1 MDTDK
6 QPLFLLGGKDLEMK
20 EIRNL
25 LKMHGIPFVDKG
37 LSWGASLSSYKEE
50 LSHWTDYSDIYG
62 VELHQDISVNDI
74 PDNYR
79 TIDHHD
85 QYEYNNSS
93 LEQVRDILKGLGK
106 EVEWTDRL
114 KWVAANDKGHI
125 AAMKA
130 ADATD
135 TDIELIRKQDREAQG
150 VTEEDYRLAEEAV
163 KGKKEIK
170 KGDDTELV
178 IIKSKTGKFSAITDL
193 VYPWKRLLVYSET
206 ELAYYGKDKSGL
218 RSEVKKAFELHD
230 DSFYWGG
237 GDNGYFGYIPKD
249 NDKGT
254 KDIADFIERLFTI
267 SDTPVPHSKHI
278 FLFPFTWDKGD
289 NPGNPLDRLKT
300 NGNGKWTRQRLP
312 NGDCVADENVY
323 NELNFFYPFVH
334 PTIYDKEG
342 NSSNLWH
349 FERPEADGR
358 SLSLKYVITKKDG
371 KDFKRY
377 TLYIKSMN
385 VNFYSTGV
393 GLWSIYADNYNYP
406 EEEDIISINQYGRRL
421 FLPFYGDKYLHNE
434 TALSLRIENEN
445 GAIGKEMFDNVSAP
459 NQPADFVRKLICDAV
474 SNLEPEDIKAVLDDR
489 MFVMS
494 WYRCGNKSSDNFWGY
509 FQLLHDPKEFLYR
522 YIFVDGSS
530 ATCQNDGMKEE
541 SLKSSLYLRW
551 QKYGTLYGVSRYS
564 FVMLT
569 TPSCPDFLLQ
579 YFETMYVR
587 MAELA
592 LMQRASILRF
602 SDILNE
608 NKDKDFS
615 AWYSN
620 YIEFLNK
627 FRFPEVSAQEQG
639 IELYDMLCEKMRLKE
654 HAEHLDNQFNEK
666 EEFLELKE
674 QRWLSIL
681 AGIAVPV
688 SSISAVFGFF
698 FHDPFDKTLFSW
710 SKLRYLSWWL
720 PGVIAFI
727 ISLVFTI
734 AVVVYIV
741 GWRKKRK

>member
-1 MDTDK
+1 MGTDK

-25 LKMHGIPFVDKG
+25 LVMHGIPFVDKG
-37 LSWGASLSSYKEE
+37 LSWGALLSSYKEKFR
-50 LSHWTDYSDIYG
+50 HWTDYSVIYG
-62 VELHQDISVNDI
+62 VELYQDIPVNDI

-79 TIDHHD
+79 TIDHHN

-93 LEQVRDILKGLGK
+93 LEQVRDILKDLGK

-130 ADATD
+130 AGATD
-135 TDIELIRKQDREAQG
+135 TDIEFIRKQDREAQG
-150 VTEEDYRLAEEAV
+150 VTDEDYRLAEEAV
-163 KGKKEIK
+163 KGKREIK
-170 KGDDTELV
+170 KGEDTELV

-237 GDNGYFGYIPKD
+237 GDNGYFGYIPKG
-249 NDKGT
+249 KGT
-254 KDIADFIERLFTI
+254 EDVAHFIENLFTI

-278 FLFPFTWDKGD
+278 FLFPFTWDKGGK
-289 NPGNPLDRLKT
+289 PGNPLDRLKT
-300 NGNGKWTRQRLP
+300 NGKGGWKRRRLP
-312 NGDCVADENVY
+312 NGDCVSDENVY

-358 SLSLKYVITKKDG
+358 NLSLKYIITKKDG
-371 KDFKRY
+371 KNFQRY

-385 VNFYSTGV
+385 LNFYSTGV
-393 GLWSIYADNYNYP
+393 GLWSIYADNYDYP

-434 TALSLRIENEN
+434 TALSLRIENEK
-445 GAIGKEMFDNVSAP
+445 GVIGEETFESEISP
-459 NQPADFVRKLICDAV
+459 NKPADFVRNLICNAV
-474 SNLEPEDIKAVLDDR
+474 SNLKAEDIMAVLDDR

-494 WYRCGNKSSDNFWGY
+494 WYRCGSRSSDNIFGY
-509 FQLLHDPKEFLYR
+509 SQLLYDSREFLYR
-522 YIFVDGSS
+522 YIFVDGSF
-530 ATCQNDGMKEE
+530 ATCQNDCMKEE
-541 SLKSSLYLRW
+541 LLKNSLYLRW

-569 TPSCPDFLLQ
+569 TPSCPDYLLQ

-639 IELYDMLCEKMRLKE
+639 IELYDMLCEKMRIKE

-666 EEFLELKE
+666 EESLELKE
-674 QRWLSIL
+674 QRSLSIL

-688 SSISAVFGFF
+688 SIISAVFGFF
-698 FHDPFDKTLFSW
+698 FHDPFDKALFSW
-710 SKLRYLSWWL
+710 SKLHYLSWWL
-720 PGVIAFI
+720 PGVIAII

-734 AVVVYIV
+734 VVVCIV
-741 GWRKKRK
+741 IWRKKRK